1 MATGKMKGLS
11 LRNLVIGLVIQGIIL
26 ASLAAAA
33 KGDAPKGR
41 AKVVT
46 LRPRKFFDTFEEIR
60 NSKRKEV
67 SVVMVYIPS
76 KVDQW
81 DEEYASLASRMKDE
95 DGVQFYKIDKVHGG
109 KDFSE
114 LDEAF
119 GPGVAFSTMTEK
131 KPWRVYMVE
140 NGVLATVRELYMGRD
155 LGEPLDGVMLME
167 EIKLRLKGTVYEVQK
182 GEKYDDVRTNYE
194 YSYAVIG
201 YFPSKLSLSRVG
213 FHGYVKMAQK
223 TNPFAFFYE
232 TKSPDFVKSALGD
245 DFEQQPDTVVIIR
258 NFDGLHEVIPGQ
270 KNPVNYH
277 ARISEKAMAEIIDQ
291 ELMET
296 YTNYAKAY
304 DELAEMYFT
313 PWYERNVYRLEV
325 VFPRERYGELAR
337 IVRDAN
343 AAAVEKKY
351 TSRVIHYHP
360 LTEKRNTRCEVLFE
374 FKNDTSDIM
383 IGAVHQKKMGY
394 RDNELYWKLDLEGG
408 KELTVEYMSK
418 WLTQLG
424 NNELSPF
431 NEPDYGVK
439 SERRP
444 KFNTGLVKKVVGF
457 TFDEFVN
464 SGKNVF
470 LYIYANSNQNSKDFV
485 ANELK
490 DLAKKYEG
498 DEDLAFAKVNGPKN
512 KINDDRFQLDSYP
525 QIFLV
530 NANMEVIKYEGL
542 HLRDELVEFI
552 DSKRSKIFSREDVLE
567 ESKKEL

>member
-1 MATGKMKGLS
+1 MATGKMRGLS

-26 ASLAAAA
+26 ASFAAAA
-33 KGDAPKGR
+33 GQAPKGR

-60 NSKRKEV
+60 KAKQKEI

-81 DEEYASLASRMKDE
+81 DEEYASLASKMKDE
-95 DGVQFYKIDKVHGG
+95 DGIQFYKIDKVFGG
-109 KDFSE
+109 ADFKE
-114 LDEAF
+114 LDETF
-119 GPGVAFSTMTEK
+119 GPGVQFTQMTQNK
-131 KPWRVYMVE
+131 QWRVFMIE
-140 NGVLATVRELYMGRD
+140 NGVLATARELYMGRD
-155 LGEPLDGVMLME
+155 LSATLDGDMFMQ
-167 EIKLRLKGTVYEVQK
+167 EIKLRLKGAIYEVKK
-182 GEKYDDVRTNYE
+182 GDKYEDVRTSYE
-194 YSYAVIG
+194 YSYSVIG

-213 FHGYVKMAQK
+213 FHAYVKMAQK

-232 TKSPDFVKSALGD
+232 TTSPDFAKTALGD
-245 DFEQQPDTVVIIR
+245 DFEHQPETVVIIR

-277 ARISEKAMAEIIDQ
+277 SRISEKAMAEIIDQ
-291 ELMET
+291 EEMDT

-304 DELAEMYFT
+304 DELAERYFD
-313 PWYERNVYRLEV
+313 PWYSKNVYRLET
-325 VFPRERYGELAR
+325 VFPRERYTEIAR

-343 AAAVEKKY
+343 AVAVEKKF
-351 TSRVIHYHP
+351 TSRIIHFHP
-360 LTEKRNTRCEVLFE
+360 LTEKRNTRCEVLFN

-383 IGAVHQKKMGY
+383 IGAVHQKKVGFT
-394 RDNELYWKLDLEGG
+394 DNELYWKLDLEGG

-418 WLTQLG
+418 WLMQLG

-470 LYIYANSNQNSKDFV
+470 LYIYANSNQNSKAFV

-490 DLAKKYEG
+490 DIAKKYES
-498 DEDLAFAKVNGPKN
+498 DTDITFAKVNGPKN

-530 NANMEVIKYEGL
+530 NADMEVIKYEGM
-542 HLRDELVEFI
+542 HLRDDLIEFI
-552 DSKRSKIFSREDVLE
+552 DAKRSKIFSRKDVLE
-567 ESKKEL
+567 DSKKEL